1 MTNLNFLKYSFS
13 GEGYDSFIW
22 KDFFGNVKV
31 ITPGLQ
37 NEQEQQELKDQ
48 GITITKKYISQSGL
62 TGDGYIE
69 ASNGAIKKI
78 GRYRIK
84 TNGNNQSYFVNSKSN
99 GEFMS
104 YYGESGNYDVF
115 IYHPQGYHEKEN
127 NAPFIIN
134 ISSTNRPE
142 DNILMINPE
151 DLGEFLDKIKTYPMN
166 WPNKTLKLE
175 YFTRRGDIDR
185 SISAEPKEFTI
196 KIFNESKF
204 STRDIKGFDF
214 KRFTRWNWLSQY
226 NPIHNWKFNK
236 QYEQKDLNPL
246 ERITESVIKEI
257 PDLYL
262 EDNRLFKV
270 DNFGVLTKE
279 LNFTEEI
286 GKRVK
291 YIEIEGLG
299 QVYLVNVAE
308 DQMLFLYY
316 CQELDKIYDYH
327 LSRETFLFSSYGEII
342 KNVALNLKR
351 KMGLDILSK
360 REKEKLNKLIQ
371 ELQEGVHDNTSLY
384 KEDSYNVGNCEPGT
398 EDFIR
403 KYNLKVENGI
413 TIGDI
418 RQNPSFEDMLKNKQF
433 LRVLFKKFKLDFET
447 QEGLNQF

>member
-31 ITPGLQ
+31 ITPGLD
-37 NEQEQQELKDQ
+37 NEQELKDQ

-62 TGDGYIE
+62 TGEGYIE
-69 ASNGAIKKI
+69 AKNGVIKKI

-104 YYGESGNYDVF
+104 YYGESGNYKVF

-142 DNILMINPE
+142 DNILMIDPE
-151 DLGEFLDKIKTYPMN
+151 DLGKFLDKIKSYPMN
-166 WPNKTLKLE
+166 WPNRTLKLE
-175 YFTRRGDIDR
+175 CFPRRVDIDR

-214 KRFTRWNWLSQY
+214 KRFTRWNWLSQC

-246 ERITESVIKEI
+246 ERLTESVIKEI

-262 EDNRLFKV
+262 ENNRLFKV

-279 LNFTEEI
+279 LNLTEEI

-291 YIEIEGLG
+291 DIEIEGLG

-308 DQMLFLYY
+308 DLMLFLYY
-316 CQELDKIYDYH
+316 CQELDVIYDYH
-327 LSRETFLFSSYGEII
+327 LSRETFLFSSYKEII

-351 KMGLDILSK
+351 KILSK
-360 REKEKLNKLIQ
+360 REKEKFIKLIQ
-371 ELQEGVHDNTSLY
+371 DLQNGAYDNISLY

-403 KYNLKVENGI
+403 KYNLKVEDGI
-413 TIGDI
+413 TIGDM
-418 RQNPSFEDMLKNKQF
+418 RQNPNFEDMLKNKQF
-433 LRVLFKKFKLDFET
+433 LRVLFKKFKLGFET
-447 QEGLNQF
+447 QEELNPF